1 MVAGLARLISK
12 GGKEIASEMEDLFSS
27 TAKRETREIPD
38 APVEETSTPVAR
50 EIPDAPVEET
60 STPVAREIPDA
71 PVEET
76 PAPVAREIFDEPIEE
91 TPISTAISKEEDIT
105 QAEELVANPEKLKA
119 WQNNKEAE
127 VGGSQRQENPELAKQ
142 AAEDLYQRKITSK
155 QAREII
161 KNELP
166 ITSTYTKE
174 DVDELIPSVTEVV
187 GALGKKAFKDGSRV
201 LKVKGFD
208 LKDGERV
215 ASRLDIPSY
224 NRFNT
229 WVVSIHEKGRK
240 GRSKGYGQAIRLKNI
255 EFTSDSKDALNIA
268 RGKRFSPKE
277 QKDIGMGKA
286 TIARI
291 QGDYVKSEPEDLV
304 ALAKELI
311 DDPEWTQVGMNPYRG
326 SFFYNKE
333 TGTPVFEAD
342 EVIQVGPLV
351 LAKNIKK
358 PTITQL
364 KQLAVYDTIE
374 KNGKVK
380 KTNIRLFNEGG
391 MAMNKKT
398 MSKQMELFQ
407 EGGLADQG
415 GEIDMESG
423 NEVPTGSLK
432 EEVRDDIPANLSE
445 GEFVMPAYAVRF
457 HGIDKMMQLVDEA
470 KVKLERMEQMGMM
483 GNSEEATL
491 PDDTL
496 LEGGQ
501 KEQEALNYQVGGY
514 VQPVVGAPVQPYVPG
529 QTVFSPPPA
538 ASSIP
543 QQPSTVASQFNIQP
557 TPQTYQQQTGYT
569 PPVIQPVPIQQRQT
583 TPRFKDYLI
592 SSGGKYDELREY
604 VNDAGNI
611 LTIPFIQG
619 RPIYP
624 VPEGYR
630 PRKTDSVESDEV
642 TTTTTTVTPKETD
655 GEDPVTVTGK
665 NQANIGGLSP
675 GEVASGVSKDKSV
688 QNKIGLS
695 LSELNKSPM
704 AKVALGFALGGP
716 IGAIGSVVGLAA
728 KEMLGVNI
736 PSITD
741 LASKVFGKPQN
752 QLSQTELDQIS
763 NLTSAQT
770 QASIAGALGV
780 DSLSGNYGNKPGDI
794 DAATGGIFNDR
805 GIAMAVDV
813 TGRIIGQAT
822 GPDDDLPSFNSIGSW
837 GKELSTSFDTGWY
850 GGPQGPQS
858 LQDMDR
864 ETLDNYGKYAE
875 AVGGKTKQ
883 DYEDEQAN
891 RDFDDLMDMGED
903 RTKQEIALDDE
914 LEEEEAAAEQAAA
927 AAAEAAAEAKEETLS
942 QDERDEMEDS
952 GANPDTGQSP
962 AEDMGDI

>member
-27 TAKRETREIPD
+27 AAKREARDVPD
-38 APVEETSTPVAR
+38 APVEE
-50 EIPDAPVEET
+50 AP
-60 STPVAREIPDA
+60 TPVAREIPDA

-76 PAPVAREIFDEPIEE
+76 PTPVAREIPDAPVEERPAPVAREIFGETVEE
-91 TPISTAISKEEDIT
+91 TPAPVARETIKEIPEVDESASLSDVLDYTDESIEAWKKLNKHEEAG
-105 QAEELVANPEKLKA
+105 QRRYRNEELEK
-119 WQNNKEAE
+119 
-127 VGGSQRQENPELAKQ
+127 
-142 AAEDLYQRKITSK
+142 AAQDLYEEKIT
-155 QAREII
+155 
-161 KNELP
+161 
-166 ITSTYTKE
+166 E
-174 DVDELIPSVTEVV
+174 DQFKKLRDELKPSKVYNTVPDLYDPIDIR
-187 GALGKKAFKDGSRV
+187 GALGKNAEKYGIVGVNRNIKKNTRVTSRFDINAYDKYDVYAVTVYDVSGPKNVHKGFSSTAV
-201 LKVKGFD
+201 LKNVEFGY
-208 LKDGERV
+208 
-215 ASRLDIPSY
+215 SP
-224 NRFNT
+224 
-229 WVVSIHEKGRK
+229 EK
-240 GRSKGYGQAIRLKNI
+240 S
-255 EFTSDSKDALNIA
+255 FNIA
-268 RGKRFSPKE
+268 QGKSKSPF
-277 QKDIGMGKA
+277 A
-286 TIARI
+286 TME
-291 QGDYVKSEPEDLV
+291 GDWQNV
-304 ALAKELI
+304 APDSAKELAE
-311 DDPEWTQVGMNPYRG
+311 DALKSGEWAEVGFDPAGRL
-326 SFFYNKE
+326 SFYNRE
-333 TGTPVFEAD
+333 TGDPVFEAD
-342 EVIQVGPLV
+342 EVIQVGPMV
-351 LAKNIKK
+351 LAKGIKT
-358 PTITQL
+358 PTKEQMDKLI
-364 KQLAVYDTIE
+364 
-374 KNGKVK
+374 VK
-380 KTNIRLFNEGG
+380 TKSGNPVSYNEGG

-415 GEIDMESG
+415 GEIDIESG

-514 VQPVVGAPVQPYVPG
+514 VQPVVGAPVRPYVPG

-543 QQPSTVASQFNIQP
+543 QQSSTVASQFNIQP

-569 PPVIQPVPIQQRQT
+569 PPVIQPVPIQERQT

-630 PRKTDSVESDEV
+630 LRKTDSVESDEV

-655 GEDPVTVTGK
+655 GEDSVTVTGK

-704 AKVALGFALGGP
+704 SKVALGFALGGP
-716 IGAIGSVVGLAA
+716 IGAIGSVIGLAA
-728 KEMLGVNI
+728 TEMLGVNI

-770 QASIAGALGV
+770 QASIAESLGV

-794 DAATGGIFNDR
+794 DVATGGIYNDR
-805 GIAMAVDV
+805 GIAMAVDL

-850 GGPQGPQS
+850 GGPQGPAS
-858 LQDMDR
+858 LQDMDK

-883 DYEDEQAN
+883 DYEDEVGN
-891 RDFDDLMDMGED
+891 RDFDDLMDIGED
-903 RTKQEIALDDE
+903 RTKEEIALDDE
-914 LEEEEAAAEQAAA
+914 LEEQEAAAEQAAA
-927 AAAEAAAEAKEETLS
+927 EAAAEAAAAKEETLS